1 MLFQCGSCPLGWVNQ
16 AFSGSPACHASWH
29 PVTACINTRPLVIII
44 AAMNSLK
51 EIVFHEAARLDGISD
66 AFSFLSLSSSR
77 VAGMAISW
85 CNIVLSMDN
94 MNTYCFGQMEL
105 ALPLHLDLAFFRKPV
120 GNKGLTLGRRP
131 RNLSRLSATRLRI
144 VTPCAATTHT
154 MTMAQVTYDAHRA
167 AAARCEG
174 AGCAH
179 SLTRSHSC
187 LCCCALQDG

>member
-85 CNIVLSMDN
+85 CNIVLSVDN

-120 GNKGLTLGRRP
+120 GNKGLNRP
-131 RNLSRLSATRLRI
+131 KKGGQNDLTEKSCTFSSGSSTISPILLLFTPHMYTSEGYYLMLSACSEVL
-144 VTPCAATTHT
+144 
-154 MTMAQVTYDAHRA
+154 Q
-167 AAARCEG
+167 CE
-174 AGCAH
+174 
-179 SLTRSHSC
+179 S
-187 LCCCALQDG
+187 